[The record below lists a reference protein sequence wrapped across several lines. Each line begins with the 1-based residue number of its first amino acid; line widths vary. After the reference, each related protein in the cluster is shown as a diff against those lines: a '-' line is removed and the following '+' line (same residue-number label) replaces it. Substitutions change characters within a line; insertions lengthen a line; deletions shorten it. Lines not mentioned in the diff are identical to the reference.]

1 MSIKL
6 GIIGCGRIAGRFASD
21 AWQGTDTVI
30 AAVYN
35 PRIESAKKF
44 AQEYHIDLATDRWDE
59 FAAQIDAAYIAAPH
73 EQHVRYATR
82 LLQEKKHV
90 LCEKPMAFSGEEARN
105 LYTLAKEN
113 DCILLEAVKTAYC
126 PGFVALLELVKTGVI
141 GEIKDVEACFCKLT
155 PTNLREFT
163 NLDLGG
169 SVTELGTYCLLPIIK
184 LFGSHYTGLHFSG
197 VRAENGVDGFTKIM
211 LEYDDGTGLAKMG
224 LGVKSEGELI
234 ISGTK
239 GYIYAQAPWWLTK
252 HFEVRYED
260 PNKRDI
266 YTYPY
271 EGTGLKYEYEAFV
284 QAIETGAMPT
294 VGVTEEESVA
304 IAEIM
309 GRFLQKE
316 QTCRDAARA
325 RIATAKPGIW
335 AHRGCSYAY
344 PENTL
349 EAFAA
354 AAKLRG
360 ITGIETDVQLTKDG
374 EVVIFHDE
382 NLKRLIGVDARLCD
396 YTLEELKRFRIAK
409 GDEKETQIPT
419 LEETLQLLEPYCKEH
434 GLLLNIELK
443 TSIIRYEGI
452 EEKTYELV
460 KKYGL
465 ENHVVYSS
473 FLPDSVKRMKE
484 LDGQNRTGML
494 AGRLSDCIRMARETG
509 ADALHP
515 YNGGFD
521 TKLPEDFKTKPVRV
535 WNAEEPFYKDGRLLK
550 EKNMPKYSMYRM
562 TDLITNVP
570 ELYLS

>member
-1 MSIKL
+1 MGIKL

-59 FAAQIDAAYIAAPH
+59 FVAQIDAAYIASPH
-73 EQHVRYATR
+73 EQHVFYATR

-90 LCEKPMAFSGEEARN
+90 LCEKPMAFSGKEARN

-113 DCILLEAVKTAYC
+113 NCILLEAVKTAYC
-126 PGFVALLELVKTGVI
+126 PGFVALLKLLKTGVI

-184 LFGSHYTGLHFSG
+184 LFGSQYTGLHFSS

-211 LEYDDGTGLAKMG
+211 LEYDDGMGLAKMG

-239 GYIYAQAPWWLTK
+239 GYIYAPAPWWLTK

-284 QAIETGAMPT
+284 QAIETGTMPT
-294 VGVTEEESVA
+294 IGVTAEESIAV
-304 IAEIM
+304 AEIM
-309 GRFLQKE
+309 GSFLQKE
-316 QTCRDAARA
+316 QPYRDAARA
-325 RIATAKPGIW
+325 RMATVKPGIW

-349 EAFAA
+349 EAFEA

-382 NLKRLIGVDARLCD
+382 NLKRLIGIDERLCD
-396 YTLEELKRFRIAK
+396 HTLAELKELRIAK
-409 GDEKETQIPT
+409 GDEKESQIPT
-419 LEETLQLLEPYCKEH
+419 LDEMLALLEPYCKRN
-434 GLLLNIELK
+434 GLLINIELK

-460 KKYGL
+460 RKYGL
-465 ENHVVYSS
+465 EASVVYSS
-473 FLPDSVKRMKE
+473 FLAESVKKMKE
-484 LDGQNRTGML
+484 IDPENQTGML
-494 AGRLSDCIRMARETG
+494 DVRISDCITG
-509 ADALHP
+509 ANDAHADALHP

-521 TKLPEDFKTKPVRV
+521 RIVPEAYADHPIRV

-550 EKNMPKYSMYRM
+550 EKNMPKYSMYHM
-562 TDLITNVP
+562 TDIITNVP
-570 ELYLS
+570 ELYL